1 MRRQLLTR
9 ASHQSAIVHR
19 PFGMAQF
26 IWLSIIFLPLLG
38 YPCRSQVN
46 DPRSFVNAR
55 SHRKDTGYGRPVLA
69 MANSPRCTFNG
80 KPVEDGKY
88 VSSPEP
94 CLNCTCN
101 KGILLC
107 YLHTCNSIA
116 PVPGCQVVKKPDTC
130 CPELECSDPLTYNDY
145 RTERTSEPSN
155 KLRLRQ
161 DDNHFFG
168 LYGMDHKTTK
178 KSSVKGHRPNFT
190 SFLKGISSQRRSD
203 TYSGQQ
209 PYEQEEDIEEDE
221 LSANGNET
229 TGYCFSRGYK
239 YSEGMAMLSP
249 TKCEYCYC
257 ISGQQMCVRPKC
269 HLNIEGCVPRYQ
281 SGYTCCPS
289 HYNCE
294 IASGASTLGYDENL
308 KNHQMDP
315 VNDTKLKDKVTSC
328 NVEGYDFDVG
338 VAVPSNGHCQTCYCT
353 QMGVVCRRLE
363 CSPSIPGCTPVIP
376 EGHCCP
382 TQYKCDQKH
391 LNNSHVPVPHSTD
404 NYDVTVISPL
414 ESEGTSSQ
422 TSRTEKPDFH
432 TEASEDSPTTYVED
446 AESATETSSE
456 KQKITVELP
465 GEADLE
471 SISVIPEENI
481 AVLILT
487 TEKGDNEGK
496 VTSAE
501 ITSHTSTREDV
512 TTKLV
517 PASVLNAKRKSKPTK
532 TSTTIGKVKNS
543 TRFTTLSAA
552 TDPLTITTNR
562 GETIPDG
569 TDSTGKESYAYDYE
583 EFYDD
588 EPDIKETFSP
598 FSDYSLT
605 PFEETSVA
613 EGIRDGISTA
623 LIRHKIKQKK
633 PPSSTILLPST
644 TNMVSPFTTENHFI
658 NYGNKQTEYIRDDST
673 FSTVARND
681 AGEIITDDP
690 NKYTVYSSERTRSPD
705 TVSSLETL
713 MTRPNTA
720 QKNKKRRPG
729 VVTKQSTSVR
739 TQFTKPTQL
748 VTGSG
753 LTLEQIFNI
762 QTVPFDTTTEKKTF
776 APYTSE
782 TNTQTYRP
790 YVRPTQSTKKKISN
804 RRRYPDSQ
812 QETTIIRKTTKPT
825 PQDIAEFL
833 WSVTQM
839 QNTHTPTSSAEVDD
853 FTTKTV
859 KEGSV
864 SLETLPPIALA
875 APKLIMEAATS
886 EKTQGITETES
897 ASETTNPSPSFNIQP
912 DIIFSNHGPTY
923 TRKQEKDTEVPLIIN
938 NHKRTSTR
946 LRPPIRFRPDPTTS
960 TAAEDTFVEISNH
973 RPTSIFRRPPNSFPP
988 YPQVM
993 SRPDGSYHRD
1003 SHPKRIES
1011 DVPFD
1016 LTDDYEEYFY
1026 NSDDHTTFTKIFNNI
1041 QAHQSTRIP
1050 TGASS
1055 TDSFSDHFKTT
1066 TPSVPATNS
1075 VPFEATTLTNT
1086 EKVIDVSEQTIANQN
1101 GDSINTDISNK
1112 ITEPPMTTETPTTSA
1127 PKTTNYIPTVTTTT
1141 PADTTKSFSG
1151 YVRNKYKGI
1160 SSHIHDNEP
1169 KFYRTEDDAETKRR
1183 ESDYRLIEYGK
1194 KPNDGFLSYTERLS
1208 QKPTLTTA
1216 TPIQPPKEQEE
1227 AQEITDVCFV
1237 DGRYYTS
1244 GETITKSN
1252 PCEMCRC
1259 FYGHPLCQVQQ
1270 CPTPPD
1276 PTCALDYLPGY
1287 CCPRVTC
1294 GLETDPDQ
1302 PIDIISPP
1310 EPTSQE
1316 IRRSDNDNQWK
1327 PLPHG
1332 PLVRTTE
1339 SAFKTESTN
1348 KVHNKPDEQPIIETL
1363 VEPEIQTAPPPT
1375 VSNIYVWAGNSKK
1388 EAAEPVTETQVTTV
1402 TTTTVQTTT
1411 TEKPTTTITTA
1422 ANQPTIVTTTSTP
1435 IEETTQPLQT
1445 TEIIYSTSEIPTTL
1459 PPFTTVTV
1467 NFDDIIDPY
1476 SEMPFKPLE
1485 PIFDRNSEEHK
1496 GSQNKSGIHDNSS
1509 GVRKILDKVITL
1521 PPSKVEL
1528 SLTDAS
1534 NISTVLPVIVTMSTV
1549 ASVDESD
1556 EESATMYS
1564 ADLGA
1569 VTELGGNLK
1578 VSGCNVY
1585 GKYYRIN
1592 DKVSALSKPCS
1603 ECICSADGIVCNATC

>member
-1 MRRQLLTR
+1 
-9 ASHQSAIVHR
+9 
-19 PFGMAQF
+19 MAQF

-46 DPRSFVNAR
+46 EPRSLVNAQG
-55 SHRKDTGYGRPVLA
+55 HRKDTGYGRPVLA
-69 MANSPRCTFNG
+69 MANSPRCIFNG

-116 PVPGCQVVKKPDTC
+116 PMPGCQIVKKPDTC
-130 CPELECSDPLTYNDY
+130 CPELECGDSSTYYDY

-155 KLRLRQ
+155 KQRLRQ

-168 LYGMDHKTTK
+168 LFGMDPKTERSPTTK
-178 KSSVKGHRPNFT
+178 NPGVKGHRPNFS

-203 TYSGQQ
+203 TYSGQH

-221 LSANGNET
+221 LSPDQNET
-229 TGYCFSRGYK
+229 AAYCFSRGYK
-239 YSEGMAMLSP
+239 YTEGMAMLSP

-257 ISGQQMCVRPKC
+257 IGGQQMCVRPKC
-269 HLNIEGCVPRYQ
+269 HLSIEGCVPRYQ

-294 IASGASTLGYDENL
+294 IASGVSTLGNDENL
-308 KNHQMDP
+308 KNHQMGS
-315 VNDTKLKDKVTSC
+315 VNDTLKNKVTSC

-382 TQYKCDQKH
+382 TQYKCDQK
-391 LNNSHVPVPHSTD
+391 NVNSSHVPVPHSTD

-414 ESEGTSSQ
+414 ETEGTSSQ
-422 TSRTEKPDFH
+422 TLRTDISDIY
-432 TEASEDSPTTYVED
+432 TEAAEHSPTTYVED
-446 AESATETSSE
+446 TESVTETSSE

-487 TEKGDNEGK
+487 TEKGDDEGK
-496 VTSAE
+496 ATSAE
-501 ITSHTSTREDV
+501 ITSHTSTREDI

-517 PASVLNAKRKSKPTK
+517 PTSVLNAKRKSRPTK
-532 TSTTIGKVKNS
+532 TSTTISKIKNS
-543 TRFTTLSAA
+543 TRLTTLNAA

-562 GETIPDG
+562 GETTQDS
-569 TDSTGKESYAYDYE
+569 TDSTGKDNYTYDYE

-588 EPDIKETFSP
+588 EADTRETFSP

-605 PFEETSVA
+605 PFEETSSA
-613 EGIRDGISTA
+613 ESMQDGISTA
-623 LIRHKIKQKK
+623 LMRHKIKQKK
-633 PPSSTILLPST
+633 PSSSTVHHKFT
-644 TNMVSPFTTENHFI
+644 TNMISPITTENQFSS
-658 NYGNKQTEYIRDDST
+658 YGNKQTEFIRDDST
-673 FSTVARND
+673 FSTIARND
-681 AGEIITDDP
+681 ADEIVTVDS
-690 NKYTVYSSERTRSPD
+690 NKYTVHSSEKRKSPD
-705 TVSSLETL
+705 TLSSLETL
-713 MTRPNTA
+713 VTSPNIA

-739 TQFTKPTQL
+739 TQFTKPIQL

-762 QTVPFDTTTEKKTF
+762 QTLPIDTTTEKKTF
-776 APYTSE
+776 APYTAE

-790 YVRPTQSTKKKISN
+790 YVRPTHSTKKKISN

-825 PQDIAEFL
+825 PQDIADFL

-839 QNTHTPTSSAEVDD
+839 QNTQTPATSTEIED
-853 FTTKTV
+853 FTTKKV
-859 KEGSV
+859 KEASV
-864 SLETLPPIALA
+864 SVETLPPIALA
-875 APKLIMEAATS
+875 APKLILETQTS
-886 EKTQGITETES
+886 ENTRGTTEAES
-897 ASETTNPSPSFNIQP
+897 ESETTNPSPNFNIRP
-912 DIIFSNHGPTY
+912 EIIFSNHGPTK
-923 TRKQEKDTEVPLIIN
+923 TRKQPTIVKEPEVPLIIN
-938 NHKRTSTR
+938 NHKRVSTR
-946 LRPPIRFRPDPTTS
+946 LRPPIRFRPDPTPPTS
-960 TAAEDTFVEISNH
+960 VEDTFVEISNH
-973 RPTSIFRRPPNSFPP
+973 RPTSVFRRPPPNSFPP
-988 YPQVM
+988 YPHVV

-1003 SHPKRIES
+1003 SHPKLIES
-1011 DVPFD
+1011 DVPLD
-1016 LTDDYEEYFY
+1016 WTEDYEEYFY
-1026 NSDDHTTFTKIFNNI
+1026 NSEDHTTLTKIFNNI
-1041 QAHQSTRIP
+1041 QAHQSTRVH
-1050 TGASS
+1050 TGTSS
-1055 TDSFSDHFKTT
+1055 TESFSDDLKTT
-1066 TPSVPATNS
+1066 TSVPATDS
-1075 VPFEATTLTNT
+1075 SFEGVTSTVEIT
-1086 EKVIDVSEQTIANQN
+1086 EQTNVNQN
-1101 GDSINTDISNK
+1101 SDSINTDTYGNDADKTTEPSV
-1112 ITEPPMTTETPTTSA
+1112 ITEIPTTPA
-1127 PKTTNYIPTVTTTT
+1127 PKTTNYVPTVTTTT
-1141 PADTTKSFSG
+1141 PVDTTKSFSG

-1169 KFYRTEDDAETKRR
+1169 KFFRADDDAETKRR
-1183 ESDYRLIEYGK
+1183 ESDFRFIEYGK
-1194 KPNDGFLSYTERLS
+1194 KPSEFMSYSEKLS
-1208 QKPTLTTA
+1208 QRSTSTTPMPT
-1216 TPIQPPKEQEE
+1216 QPPKEQEE
-1227 AQEITDVCFV
+1227 TQEITDVCFV

-1244 GETITKSN
+1244 GETIIKSN

-1270 CPTPPD
+1270 CPPPPD
-1276 PTCALDYLPGY
+1276 PSCALDYLPGY

-1302 PIDIISPP
+1302 PLGIVSPP

-1332 PLVRTTE
+1332 PLLRTTE
-1339 SAFKTESTN
+1339 SAFKTDSTH
-1348 KVHNKPDEQPIIETL
+1348 KAHKKPDVQPIIETF

-1375 VSNIYVWAGNSKK
+1375 ISNIYVWAGDSKK
-1388 EAAEPVTETQVTTV
+1388 ESAEPVTETQVTTV
-1402 TTTTVQTTT
+1402 TTTTVETTT
-1411 TEKPTTTITTA
+1411 TEKPATTISTTV
-1422 ANQPTIVTTTSTP
+1422 NQPPTTSATN
-1435 IEETTQPLQT
+1435 EETTQPQLP
-1445 TEIIYSTSEIPTTL
+1445 TEITYSAEEIPTTL

-1476 SEMPFKPLE
+1476 TTVPLKPLE
-1485 PIFDRNSEEHK
+1485 PIFDHNSEEHK
-1496 GSQNKSGIHDNSS
+1496 GPQNKSGIHDNSS
-1509 GVRKILDKVITL
+1509 GVRKILDEVITL

-1528 SLTDAS
+1528 SLSDVS
-1534 NISTVLPVIVTMSTV
+1534 NISTVLPVIVTMPTV
-1549 ASVDESD
+1549 APVDESD
-1556 EESATMYS
+1556 KEPVTMFS

-1578 VSGCNVY
+1578 ISGCNVY

-1592 DKVSALSKPCS
+1592 DKVSDLSKPCS
-1603 ECICSADGIVCNATC
+1603 DCICSADGIVCNATC